1 MKNDNY
7 DYIDL
12 GEEISKTVKKVLNQ
26 QDFYDLKYTI
36 NKTMRNIPGM
46 GGGPF
51 YNGPFGGD
59 FPPLSKDVPAEERQS
74 YEAPNASGSASRSY
88 GASRDAGSARRDHP
102 YQQQRSQKRHA
113 RQEWRQ
119 SSHQPNDQAN
129 RHPNNQPNHYQYKV
143 HRKHRGASSVPS
155 TLMIVFGSIG
165 TAFTGLLIPVVA
177 AAGAYMGGAQL
188 AEISS
193 AALCVPLIGFLGLI
207 FGGISRKKRFK
218 RLRLYQNVLNGRT
231 YCTIRELSAASG
243 LKPEFLV
250 KDIRKMIRG
259 GLFSEGYM
267 DQQETCLMTDYKTYE
282 QYLKT
287 MKYAEQQRE
296 EEKREN
302 ERWANHQGGSELRQT
317 IEEGKDYIRTIKA
330 ANDALPEVEIS
341 DKLDQ
346 LELVTTKIFDYVEQ
360 HPEKLPE
367 IRKFMCYYMP
377 ITLKLVNAYQK
388 FDRHGANA
396 SEIEATKLEIKGTID
411 TINKAYE
418 NLLRKLMKADIL
430 DVSSDISA
438 LETILAQEGLTG
450 DPFHTKMN

>member
-1 MKNDNY
+1 MKHDNY

-26 QDFYDLKYTI
+26 QDFYDLKHTI
-36 NKTMRNIPGM
+36 NKTMRSIPGM

-59 FPPLSKDVPAEERQS
+59 FPPLSKDVPAEERRSSRRPRSQERNHS
-74 YEAPNASGSASRSY
+74 NQRSY
-88 GASRDAGSARRDHP
+88 HQQNHQNNYP
-102 YQQQRSQKRHA
+102 YR
-113 RQEWRQ
+113 
-119 SSHQPNDQAN
+119 
-129 RHPNNQPNHYQYKV
+129 V
-143 HRKHRGASSVPS
+143 HNKHRGASAVPS

-165 TAFTGLLIPVVA
+165 TITSGVMIPIPAGLMA
-177 AAGAYMGGAQL
+177 AQLMNAQL
-188 AEISS
+188 AEIIS
-193 AALCVPLIGFLGLI
+193 AALCVPLIGSLGLI
-207 FGGISRKKRFK
+207 FSGISRKKRFK

-231 YCTIRELSAASG
+231 YCTVKELSAASG

-250 KDIRKMIRG
+250 KDIRKMIRS
-259 GLFSEGYM
+259 GLFPEGYM
-267 DQQETCLMTDYKTYE
+267 DQQETCLMTDYQTYE

-287 MKYAEQQRE
+287 IQYAEQQRQE
-296 EEKREN
+296 EQRES

-330 ANDALPEVEIS
+330 ANDALPEEEIS

-430 DVSSDISA
+430 DVTSDISA

-450 DPFHTKMN
+450 DPFHSKMN

>member
-1 MKNDNY
+1 MKHDNY

-12 GEEISKTVKKVLNQ
+12 GEEISRTVKKVLNQ
-26 QDFYDLKYTI
+26 QDFYDLKHTI

-59 FPPLSKDVPAEERQS
+59 FPPLSKDVPTEGHQP
-74 YEAPNASGSASRSY
+74 YEAPKNSG
-88 GASRDAGSARRDHP
+88 GGRRGHP
-102 YQQQRSQKRHA
+102 YQQQRAQRRHA
-113 RQEWRQ
+113 KQEWRQ
-119 SSHQPNDQAN
+119 SSDQPNDQAT
-129 RHPNNQPNHYQYKV
+129 RQPNYHQYRV
-143 HRKHRGASSVPS
+143 HKKHRGASSVPS

-165 TAFTGLLIPVVA
+165 TAVTGLMIPGVA
-177 AAGAYMGGAQL
+177 AAGAYLGGVQL
-188 AEISS
+188 AEIIS
-193 AALCVPLIGFLGLI
+193 AALCVPLIGSLGLI

-231 YCTIRELSAASG
+231 YCTVKELSAASG

-250 KDIRKMIRG
+250 KDLRKMIRG

-267 DQQETCLMTDYKTYE
+267 DQQETCLMTDYQTYE

-341 DKLDQ
+341 DKLNQ
-346 LELVTTKIFDYVEQ
+346 LEQVTTKIFDYVEQ

-418 NLLRKLMKADIL
+418 NLLRKLMEADIL
-430 DVSSDISA
+430 DVTSDISA

-450 DPFHTKMN
+450 DPFHSKMN